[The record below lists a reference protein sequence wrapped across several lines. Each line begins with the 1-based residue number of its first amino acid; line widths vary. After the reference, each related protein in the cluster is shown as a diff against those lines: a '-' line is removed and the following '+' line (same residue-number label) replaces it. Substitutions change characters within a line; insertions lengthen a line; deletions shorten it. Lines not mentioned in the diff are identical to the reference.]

1 MKYRKLQTGFT
12 VIELI
17 LVIAI
22 LSLVFALISF
32 NWVASLP
39 KQNLNSAVEVL
50 VADLKQQQLEAMV
63 GIDSGGGGL
72 MNHGIYFNTNEYITY
87 EGSSY
92 NVSNSSNIQFS
103 LPQGIT
109 VSTSDITSDDLVF
122 AHTSGEPTTIGV
134 NPQIIITNQANNI
147 QKTIQL
153 NQLGVVVSIN

>member
-72 MNHGIYFNTNEYITY
+72 MNHGIYFNTNE
-87 EGSSY
+87 
-92 NVSNSSNIQFS
+92 
-103 LPQGIT
+103 
-109 VSTSDITSDDLVF
+109 
-122 AHTSGEPTTIGV
+122 
-134 NPQIIITNQANNI
+134 
-147 QKTIQL
+147 
-153 NQLGVVVSIN
+153 